1 MSKRDKNPAES
12 EATAELAV
20 DTALSADQPQPR
32 PEPEA
37 APQPETAPESAQ
49 TATQS
54 EQSRQFNSWL
64 DRALPRLMQ
73 YLGEDTTS
81 AVTSPGP
88 KAKH

>member
-1 MSKRDKNPAES
+1 M
-12 EATAELAV
+12 V
-20 DTALSADQPQPR
+20 ADQAAGSAMPAAD
-32 PEPEA
+32 PETPA
-37 APQPETAPESAQ
+37 QTRPETAPEPAPAS
-49 TATQS
+49 TQS

>member
-1 MSKRDKNPAES
+1 MSKHDKNPAES
-12 EATAELAV
+12 EVTVDLAA
-20 DTALSADQPQPR
+20 DTALSADQTQAAPQTEAP
-32 PEPEA
+32 PQSEA
-37 APQPETAPESAQ
+37 APQPEPTSTQ
-49 TATQS
+49 T

>member
-1 MSKRDKNPAES
+1 MSKRDKNLAES
-12 EATAELAV
+12 EVAADLAA
-20 DTALSADQPQPR
+20 DTALSADQAQAHPQ
-32 PEPEA
+32 PEA
-37 APQPETAPESAQ
+37 APQPDAAPQPAQTSAQ
-49 TATQS
+49 T

-73 YLGEDTTS
+73 YLGDDTTS